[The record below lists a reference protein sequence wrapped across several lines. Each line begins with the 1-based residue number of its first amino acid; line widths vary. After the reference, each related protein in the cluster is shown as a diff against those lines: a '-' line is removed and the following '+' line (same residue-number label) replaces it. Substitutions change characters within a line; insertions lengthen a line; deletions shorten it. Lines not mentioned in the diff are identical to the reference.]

1 MQTEVLGKC
10 VSALF
15 IAAIAACFFVANGMF
30 YEALVI
36 QLNEWA
42 AGKHPLLGVRLP
54 FTADS
59 LATL

>member
-15 IAAIAACFFVANGMF
+15 IAAIAACFFMANGMF

-36 QLNEWA
+36 ELNEWA
-42 AGKHPLLGVRLP
+42 AGQTPVAWSTSASYR
-54 FTADS
+54 
-59 LATL
+59 

>member
-15 IAAIAACFFVANGMF
+15 IAAIAACFFMANGMF

-42 AGKHPLLGVRLP
+42 AGQAPVAWSTSAFYR
-54 FTADS
+54 
-59 LATL
+59 

>member
-15 IAAIAACFFVANGMF
+15 IAAIAACFLMANGMF

-42 AGKHPLLGVRLP
+42 AGQTPVAWSTSAFYR
-54 FTADS
+54 
-59 LATL
+59 